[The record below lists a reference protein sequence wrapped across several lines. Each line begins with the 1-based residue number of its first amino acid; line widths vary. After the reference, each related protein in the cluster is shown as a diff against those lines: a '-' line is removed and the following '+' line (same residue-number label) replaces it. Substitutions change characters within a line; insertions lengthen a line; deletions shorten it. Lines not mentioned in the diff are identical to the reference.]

1 MENDH
6 RFFYR
11 KIVEPVVALIK
22 QGISPERI
30 SLGMAGG
37 IILGVFPAL
46 GATTILCGLAA
57 IIFRLNLPATQLA
70 NYLVYPLQIMLIIPF
85 FHLGGL
91 LFQVEPPPLSAQEL
105 ITLLRSDLLG
115 TISSYWSATLRA
127 IVAWLL
133 FGLPTFLISHFS
145 LLRLIKTLEFAG
157 TGAKR

>member
-1 MENDH
+1 MITG
-6 RFFYR
+6 FFYR
-11 KIVEPVVALIK
+11 KMVEPVMALIK
-22 QGISPERI
+22 KGISPERI
-30 SLGMAGG
+30 SLGMACG
-37 IILGVFPAL
+37 IVLGVFPVL
-46 GATTILCGLAA
+46 GATTILSGLAA
-57 IIFRLNLPATQLA
+57 IIFRLNLPATQLV

-105 ITLLRSDLLG
+105 IILLRSDLLG
-115 TISSYWSATLRA
+115 TISTYWSATLRA

-145 LLRLIKTLEFAG
+145 LLHLIKTLEFAG